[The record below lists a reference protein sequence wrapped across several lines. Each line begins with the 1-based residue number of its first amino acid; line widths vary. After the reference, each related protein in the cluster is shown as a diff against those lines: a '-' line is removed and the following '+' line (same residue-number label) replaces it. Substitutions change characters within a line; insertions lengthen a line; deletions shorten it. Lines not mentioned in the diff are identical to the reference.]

1 MNKYYL
7 QTIVFVAFNEILI
20 HGLFKSVTRQT
31 ESDFF
36 VKSSCEN
43 NCNPYKSYCFD
54 VENSGVTK
62 STCCSCKCE
71 WGKTFYGIG
80 KSASCVDDLQASND
94 CRFQVVKQNEQEK
107 VFSVSISK
115 SYNKGI
121 YESIGSIKLIDKQ
134 TLINSLSCS
143 LLLKKTSFWEPF
155 QWTSFVEPQAVFRL
169 NSNTNLLEMKN
180 IELYKGYL
188 FKLFL
193 SCNNVTSCLLLKV
206 VGQTFF
212 QIKPAGSRTTLS
224 PALNVTLIPV
234 KTKPMLTKKQKS
246 TRNMI
251 IIIVAIVIFFIIM
264 LFAGLLVFHKR
275 KLKRKNKPT
284 SDQVHQDD
292 TQVQLINRET
302 LQSSNRYVRTFD
314 DNAYVDPNICR
325 MSKYE
330 GKGLCVEPNGLLNIN
345 EKESFRNSDVKNTE
359 KKNYPDNTNS
369 NTNVSLS
376 NGPEK
381 KKDPNYEYPIV
392 AQLTVKEKQKNEYES
407 CGRVQLPTHEYVD
420 ITGVNDGKT
429 HYYTDPD
436 KILQSY
442 KKERVS
448 EYVKP
453 NLQDIGSNGKN
464 NSEYTKLL
472 PNIPTSSF
480 EINES
485 TKSKNESNN
494 SHYTFLLPDSHEIP
508 DKNKN
513 HGGSNFNLNPSGYA
527 QLTTINN
534 KITSPPLEDLSP
546 KYYMLEPDDSTAEE
560 IAI

>member
-1 MNKYYL
+1 
-7 QTIVFVAFNEILI
+7 
-20 HGLFKSVTRQT
+20 
-31 ESDFF
+31 
-36 VKSSCEN
+36 
-43 NCNPYKSYCFD
+43 
-54 VENSGVTK
+54 
-62 STCCSCKCE
+62 
-71 WGKTFYGIG
+71 
-80 KSASCVDDLQASND
+80 
-94 CRFQVVKQNEQEK
+94 
-107 VFSVSISK
+107 
-115 SYNKGI
+115 
-121 YESIGSIKLIDKQ
+121 
-134 TLINSLSCS
+134 
-143 LLLKKTSFWEPF
+143 
-155 QWTSFVEPQAVFRL
+155 
-169 NSNTNLLEMKN
+169 
-180 IELYKGYL
+180 
-188 FKLFL
+188 
-193 SCNNVTSCLLLKV
+193 
-206 VGQTFF
+206 
-212 QIKPAGSRTTLS
+212 
-224 PALNVTLIPV
+224 
-234 KTKPMLTKKQKS
+234 MLTKKQKS